1 MGQLSEI
8 EEFSKEVLDEMIRQN
23 VPPTPSNFYIY
34 FDKLIEDKP
43 SDYRRELL
51 KILELENFSDQEQSI
66 LKEQNLKEA
75 YLNIKKF
82 MHFISE
88 IYKSVSKLLSILQ
101 KRKYEIE
108 KIVDNAGLN
117 SVIASI
123 ERDAVTIR
131 DIIRRESRNI
141 KNTYQATSY
150 LVEDVQNLAIYDS
163 RYDVYKKIYFLR
175 KVEQEIKLMKEFDH
189 ESSVMLISVKREMLS
204 RYSPKII
211 QMITRTIAKLIL
223 KTSRR
228 NDMIALYDEHTF
240 IILMRYI
247 TIENAGKI
255 AERLKDIILN
265 TSFFVKEN
273 EINLDVDIGIG
284 NIKIEESIEDT
295 IKGVLKSIDT
305 AKKENQPFGI
315 YYNK

>member
-43 SDYRRELL
+43 SDCRRELL
-51 KILELENFSDQEQSI
+51 KILELENYSDQEESI

-101 KRKYEIE
+101 KRRYEIE

-228 NDMIALYDEHTF
+228 SDMIALYDEHTF
-240 IILMRYI
+240 VVLMRYT
-247 TIENAGKI
+247 TIENAGKT
-255 AERLKDIILN
+255 AERFKDIILN

-305 AKKENQPFGI
+305 ARKENQPFGI

>member
-51 KILELENFSDQEQSI
+51 KILELENSSDQEQSI
-66 LKEQNLKEA
+66 LMEQNLKEA

-204 RYSPKII
+204 SYSPKII

-228 NDMIALYDEHTF
+228 SDMIALYDEHTF
-240 IILMRYI
+240 VILMRYT
-247 TIENAGKI
+247 TIENAGKT